1 MLAESPAAM
10 PSGQGLKYAARALL
24 KHRGTTALAL
34 LALTLGIGASA
45 TLFSLIDTLYLS
57 PLPVPNAGQIV
68 HVYERRSTGEPGQM
82 SLPDY
87 LYYRAHSSAFDALA
101 AHYPSSPMHVVV
113 GKDPIAVTGSVVTAS
128 YFTVLGITP
137 YLGRFFTAD
146 EDAVRDRDAVA
157 VVSHGFWANTLGGDT
172 RVLGRSIDVNGR
184 AFTIVGIAPRQ
195 FNGVVR
201 GGSVS
206 QVWIPSAM
214 FAAGYRY
221 CDALDPDCTIVE
233 MIGRLKPAVTIEEA
247 EAGLAVLAGQLDA
260 TYPRRDPN
268 RRRSVTV
275 LHAKGA
281 YPAVQTSNGPIVRL
295 LLGGVG
301 LLVLIACANVAGLML
316 AGGLSRRKE
325 MAVKIA
331 LGASRARVMRQVLA
345 ECMLLAISG
354 SALGLALAAWAV
366 DMVSAFY
373 GADYAGRPVNF
384 SVSIGAWPLAATTI
398 LCGLTAILCGMAPA
412 IQAARTDVLP
422 SLKLEGTSGR
432 RTRTRSRDVLVASQI
447 AMSTVLLIGA
457 GLLVR
462 STIDLTRGPGIDSD
476 HVALLR
482 LRPSLVGY
490 DADRARIFQRAVIER
505 LASVPGVKGAA
516 TSENLPIFLSGGAV
530 TIRDESSG
538 GRIEI
543 AAVTA
548 SHVGDGYFGVM
559 GLRLLHGRDFNGGD
573 RPATRRVAIA
583 DATLASALGGSD
595 IIGRVITVDDVP
607 HEIIGIVPSAHFRNA
622 LEPPAPY
629 LYLNYW
635 QQDGE
640 GFAADSRTHVRVA
653 GDPSEV
659 LPRLRREVAAI
670 DRNVPIS
677 EDYPLRD
684 RVRFHFQPVRMAM
697 TMLLI
702 FGTAALT
709 LSVVG
714 IYGVLSSIA
723 VMRAREVAVR
733 MALGASREQIAWL
746 MADHGVRLVVPGVII
761 GVLGALFSSA
771 VLRSLLYGVADHDF
785 ATFATIPLALV
796 LIALAAMG
804 VPIRRTMRVDPA
816 VTLRGE

>member
-1 MLAESPAAM
+1 
-10 PSGQGLKYAARALL
+10 
-24 KHRGTTALAL
+24 
-34 LALTLGIGASA
+34 
-45 TLFSLIDTLYLS
+45 
-57 PLPVPNAGQIV
+57 
-68 HVYERRSTGEPGQM
+68 
-82 SLPDY
+82 
-87 LYYRAHSSAFDALA
+87 
-101 AHYPSSPMHVVV
+101 MHVVV
-113 GKDPIAVTGSVVTAS
+113 GNDPVAVTGSVVTAS

-146 EDAVRDRDAVA
+146 EDAVRDRDAVV
-157 VVSHGFWANTLGGDT
+157 VVSYGFWANTLGADPQA
-172 RVLGRSIDVNGR
+172 LGRSIDVNGR
-184 AFTIVGIAPRQ
+184 GFTIVGIAPRD

-206 QVWIPSAM
+206 QLWIPSAM
-214 FAAGYRY
+214 FAVGYRY

-233 MIGRLKPAVTIEEA
+233 MIGRLKRSVTIQEA
-247 EAGLAVLAGQLDA
+247 ETGLAVLARQLDA
-260 TYPRRDPN
+260 TYPRRNPN
-268 RRRSVTV
+268 RPRSVTV
-275 LHAKGA
+275 LHANGA

-345 ECMLLAISG
+345 ECVLLAISG
-354 SALGLALAAWAV
+354 SVFGLALAAWAV
-366 DMVSAFY
+366 DLVSAFY

-384 SVSIGAWPLAATTI
+384 NVSLGAWPLAATTI
-398 LCGLTAILCGMAPA
+398 LCGSTAILCGMAPA

-422 SLKLEGTSGR
+422 ALKLEGVSGR
-432 RTRTRSRDVLVASQI
+432 RTRTRSRDVLVASQV

-462 STIDLTRGPGIDSD
+462 STTDLMRGPGIDPD

-490 DADRARIFQRAVIER
+490 DAERARTFQRAVIER
-505 LASVPGVKGAA
+505 LTAVPGVERAA
-516 TSENLPIFLSGGAV
+516 TSENLPVFFSGSEV
-530 TIRDESSG
+530 TISSESSG
-538 GRIEI
+538 GRIELTE
-543 AAVTA
+543 VRA
-548 SHVGDGYFGVM
+548 SHVGDGYFDVM
-559 GLRLLHGRDFNGGD
+559 GLRLLSGRDFNSGD
-573 RPATRRVAIA
+573 RPGTRRVAIA
-583 DATLASALGGSD
+583 NATLASALGGSD
-595 IIGRVITVDDVP
+595 IVGRVITVDDEP
-607 HEIIGIVPSAHFRNA
+607 HEIIGIVPGAHFRNA

-653 GDPSEV
+653 GDPTAI

-670 DRNVPIS
+670 DRNVPVS

-697 TMLLI
+697 TILVL
-702 FGTAALT
+702 FGVVALT
-709 LSVVG
+709 LSVIG
-714 IYGVLSSIA
+714 IYSVLSSIA
-723 VMRAREVAVR
+723 MMRAREVAVR
-733 MALGASREQIAWL
+733 MALGARRQQIGWL
-746 MADHGVRLVVPGVII
+746 MADHGLRLVIPGVII
-761 GVLGALFSSA
+761 GVLAALFSSA
-771 VLRSLLYGVADHDF
+771 VLRSLLYGVAHHDI
-785 ATFATIPLALV
+785 ATFAAIPLVLV
-796 LIALAAMG
+796 FIAFAAMS